1 MKNEEISD
9 SQANQKFRKDNS
21 SDINSKIPK
30 GIFTCNS
37 SFFIINSSFKK
48 KGRDFLEKLPREFYN
63 RDSVTVAKDL
73 LGKNLVHVVEGEKL
87 IGKIVEVEAY
97 MGPDD
102 KAAHSYNNR
111 RTERN
116 EIMYG
121 GPGFS
126 YVYIIY
132 GMYNCMNVVVEQPG
146 KPQAILIRAL
156 EPVEGLESMSR
167 YRYGKNYEELSRR
180 ERLGLTSGPG
190 KLCMALNIDRSHNG
204 LDLCEDRLY
213 ITRDDK
219 EQIFEIVST
228 TRINIDYAEEAKD
241 FPWRF
246 YIEDNPFVS
255 KK

>member
-1 MKNEEISD
+1 MKKLE
-9 SQANQKFRKDNS
+9 RK
-21 SDINSKIPK
+21 
-30 GIFTCNS
+30 
-37 SFFIINSSFKK
+37 
-48 KGRDFLEKLPREFYN
+48 FYN
-63 RDSVTVAKDL
+63 RDSVTVAKEL
-73 LGKNLVHVVEGEKL
+73 LGKFLVHVVEGEEL

-121 GPGFS
+121 SPGFS

-132 GMYNCMNVVVEQPG
+132 GMYNCMNVVVEEPG

-156 EPVEGLESMSR
+156 EPAKSFETMSGFR
-167 YRYGKNYEELSRR
+167 YNKLYEELSKK
-180 ERLGLTSGPG
+180 EKIGLTSGPG
-190 KLCMALNIDRSHNG
+190 KLCKALNIDRTQNG
-204 LDLCEDRLY
+204 MDLCGDKLY
-213 ITRDDK
+213 ILEEENISSFDM
-219 EQIFEIVST
+219 VST

-241 FPWRF
+241 YPWRF
-246 YIEDNPFVS
+246 YIKDNPYIS